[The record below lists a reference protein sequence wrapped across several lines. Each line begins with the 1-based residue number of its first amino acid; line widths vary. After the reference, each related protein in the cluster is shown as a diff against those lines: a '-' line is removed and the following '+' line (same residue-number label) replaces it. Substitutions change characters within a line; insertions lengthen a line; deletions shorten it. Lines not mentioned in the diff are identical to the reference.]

1 MAEQKKP
8 KQEEEELVSV
18 QLFKDSEKYK
28 NDVTLHVNG
37 QRVTIQRG
45 KVVQIKRK
53 FAEVLEHSQMQDA
66 QTADLI
72 TRKQAEFKTQSKA
85 LGV

>member
-8 KQEEEELVSV
+8 KQEEELVAV

-72 TRKQAEFKTQSKA
+72 TRKQDEFKTQSKA

>member
-8 KQEEEELVSV
+8 KQEEELVSV

-45 KVVQIKRK
+45 KVVRIKRK

-72 TRKQAEFKTQSKA
+72 TRKQDEFKSQSKA